1 MTPIQELIEWMHL
14 HYKSGKEGC
23 SPTLI
28 MFKLNEIKAK
38 EKEFSKE
45 CFEAGRAYQT
55 GEIKYSF
62 TKINHDEPSF
72 EEFYRNKEIKQ

>member
-14 HYKSGKEGC
+14 HYKSGKESC

-38 EKEFSKE
+38 EKEFAKQ
-45 CFEAGRAYQT
+45 CFEAG
-55 GEIKYSF
+55 IKYQDDWSN
-62 TKINHDEPSF
+62 TIEPNF
-72 EEFYRNKEIKQ
+72 EQFYKQFEQ

>member
-14 HYKSGKEGC
+14 HYKSGKETC

-38 EKEFSKE
+38 EKEFSKQ
-45 CFEAGRAYQT
+45 CFEAGRVYN
-55 GEIKYSF
+55 
-62 TKINHDEPSF
+62 INSDYLIEWEEDITPPNF
-72 EEFYRNKEIKQ
+72 EEFYKQFEQ